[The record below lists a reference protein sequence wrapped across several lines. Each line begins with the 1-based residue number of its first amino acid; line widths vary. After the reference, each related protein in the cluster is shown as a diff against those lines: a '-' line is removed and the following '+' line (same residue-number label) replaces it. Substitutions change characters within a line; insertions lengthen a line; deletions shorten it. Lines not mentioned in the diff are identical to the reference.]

1 MRSTYLP
8 KNGLSTESII
18 SSFVERKE
26 KNKSIFSSIV
36 VDNPKFTFISDEGKE
51 IPVIT
56 DEKGKVT
63 HSFCS
68 YCLKKVEKN
77 PWKNGAYVFT
87 SCVECLQSC
96 GVIEDFIGGD
106 KTVTKKKVRTSKM
119 KNVNEIEIKWEE
131 FESLVSEK
139 KAKLSLLAKE
149 FSVYPMDLKNFLVK
163 KYGEK
168 IVFKKGRNGGI
179 YWS

>member
-1 MRSTYLP
+1 M
-8 KNGLSTESII
+8 II
-18 SSFVERKE
+18 NSLTERKE
-26 KNKSIFSSIV
+26 RNKSIFSSIAS
-36 VDNPKFTFISDEGKE
+36 DDSKFTFLSDRGKE

-56 DEKGKVT
+56 DEKGKIT

-68 YCLKKVEKN
+68 YCLKKVERN

-87 SCVECLQSC
+87 TCPECLESCV
-96 GVIEDFIGGD
+96 VIEDFIGGD
-106 KTVTKKKVRTSKM
+106 KTVTKKKRVSKM

-131 FESLVSEK
+131 FETLVSER

-149 FSVYPMDLKNFLVK
+149 WSVYPMDLKKFLVN